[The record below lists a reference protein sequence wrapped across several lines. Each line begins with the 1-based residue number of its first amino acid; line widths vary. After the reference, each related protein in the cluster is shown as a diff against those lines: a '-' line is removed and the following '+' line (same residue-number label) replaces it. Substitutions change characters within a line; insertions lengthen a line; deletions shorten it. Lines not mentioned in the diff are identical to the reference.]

1 MLAAR
6 LPGLLPPLTQ
16 AETIETAALYS
27 LAGKSLPGWRQ
38 RPFRSPH
45 HSSSAPA
52 LVGGSVKPKPGEIS
66 LAHNGVLFLDE
77 LPEFSRPALEAL
89 REPLETG
96 HITIARAGRSCEFP
110 ARFQLVAAMNP
121 CPCGYAGD
129 VQTECRCTPDAVR
142 RYQQK
147 ISGPLLDRI
156 DIRIQLQREAISFS
170 PQQPDNENSETV
182 RERIQAARDFQ
193 AKRGPMQN
201 ARIDGEDLKRWCWP
215 NQAGIKILEQA
226 ADRFRLS
233 HRACN
238 RVLRVAR
245 TIADLE
251 GTTAV
256 GKFHVAEALSLRSAP
271 EAHTG

>member
-1 MLAAR
+1 MLARR
-6 LPGLLPPLTQ
+6 LTGILPPLQT
-16 AETIETAALYS
+16 AEALATAAVYSLRGEARHSLRTRPFRAPHHTATTAAL
-27 LAGKSLPGWRQ
+27 AGGNT
-38 RPFRSPH
+38 SPR
-45 HSSSAPA
+45 
-52 LVGGSVKPKPGEIS
+52 PGEIS

-77 LPEFSRPALEAL
+77 LPEFKRAVLETL
-89 REPLETG
+89 REPMETARV
-96 HITIARAGRSCEFP
+96 TIARARQTLTFP

-121 CPCGYAGD
+121 CPCGFAGD
-129 VQTECRCTPDAVR
+129 AQRECRCTPEQIR
-142 RYQQK
+142 RYTGR

-256 GKFHVAEALSLRSAP
+256 GKFHVAEALSLRSAH